1 MQLRMNNVQSVVNNI
16 MITKFFDPWKFFQ
29 QGISSLMITKFF
41 TAWKFC
47 QQGISRSNR
56 FSQFDILPEVM
67 LRSSMRLMDRIFH
80 MWKHKVQSDL
90 QLKQQSTV
98 LSTRTPESKFASISR
113 RRLLTETNQVG
124 ERLGPS
130 IQGLQEGNL
139 DLTRSFIS
147 PSTNARVKKS
157 LSARVKKSLS
167 QAHGA
172 ARNRLQLV
180 YETHDLG
187 QITYETHHLGY
198 LQEIG
203 RRVPILVC
211 GEIAKCC
218 DPVTGQALQNMC
230 FIVMTVMVI

>member
-1 MQLRMNNVQSVVNNI
+1 MIRLWFATWKQSRDTKKRVKMQLRMNNVQSVVNNI

-98 LSTRTPESKFASISR
+98 LSTRTPELKFASISR

-124 ERLGPS
+124 HKQFVESGHIVFFHESRAGIILNKKPK
-130 IQGLQEGNL
+130 
-139 DLTRSFIS
+139 FS
-147 PSTNARVKKS
+147 PN
-157 LSARVKKSLS
+157 
-167 QAHGA
+167 
-172 ARNRLQLV
+172 
-180 YETHDLG
+180 D
-187 QITYETHHLGY
+187 
-198 LQEIG
+198 
-203 RRVPILVC
+203 
-211 GEIAKCC
+211 
-218 DPVTGQALQNMC
+218 
-230 FIVMTVMVI
+230 IVIH